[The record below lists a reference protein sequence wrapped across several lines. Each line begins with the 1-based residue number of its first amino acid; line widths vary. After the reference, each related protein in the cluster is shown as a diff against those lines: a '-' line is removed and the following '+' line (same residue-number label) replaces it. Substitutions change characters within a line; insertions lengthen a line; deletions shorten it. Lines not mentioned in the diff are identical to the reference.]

1 MLMTEC
7 FTQSDLIRYIYQE
20 MDEVE
25 MERLVQAMHAD
36 ESLMQ
41 DYLDM
46 LNTMEHLNYLILQ
59 PSENVVRRIKRK
71 SRPSGVEK
79 V

>member
-1 MLMTEC
+1 
-7 FTQSDLIRYIYQE
+7 

>member
-1 MLMTEC
+1 LLMTEC

>member
-1 MLMTEC
+1 MTEC

>member
-1 MLMTEC
+1 MTEY
-7 FTQSDLIRYIYQE
+7 FTQNDLIRYVYQE
-20 MDEVE
+20 MDENE
-25 MERLVQAMHAD
+25 IEKLVQALHDD

-46 LNTMEHLNYLILQ
+46 LNTMEHLDYLILE
-59 PSENVVRRIKRK
+59 PSDNVVKRIKKK